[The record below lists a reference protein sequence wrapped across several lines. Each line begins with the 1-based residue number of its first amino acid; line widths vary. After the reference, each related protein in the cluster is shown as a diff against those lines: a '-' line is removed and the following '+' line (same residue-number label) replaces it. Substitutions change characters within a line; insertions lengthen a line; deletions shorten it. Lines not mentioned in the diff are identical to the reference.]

1 MELIDNQLNGLLLF
15 SPPCFIDDRG
25 YFMETFHKEKLH
37 ALGLNE
43 TFVQDNESMSDKG
56 VLRGLHFQA
65 PPYAQ
70 GKLIRVIQGA
80 VLDVALDIRSSS
92 PTYGQFRTFE
102 LSAEN
107 KRMLFLPPGFAHGF
121 LALENK
127 TIFSYKCTNVY
138 HQPSEGAILWNDP
151 DLDIPWN
158 IEQAIVS
165 AKDQAAQPFRDFV
178 SPFP

>member
-1 MELIDNQLNGLLLF
+1 MELIDNQLNGLMLF
-15 SPPCFIDDRG
+15 RPPCFQDDRG
-25 YFMETFHKEKLH
+25 YFMETFHIEKLK

-43 TFVQDNESMSDKG
+43 RFMQDNESMSDKG

-92 PTYGQFRTFE
+92 PTYGQFKTFE

-107 KRMLFLPPGFAHGF
+107 KHMLFLPPGFAHGF
-121 LALENK
+121 LSLQDQ

-138 HQPSEGAILWNDP
+138 HKASEGAILWNDP

-158 IEQAIVS
+158 IDQAIVS
-165 AKDQAAQPFRDFV
+165 PKDQAAQLFRDFD